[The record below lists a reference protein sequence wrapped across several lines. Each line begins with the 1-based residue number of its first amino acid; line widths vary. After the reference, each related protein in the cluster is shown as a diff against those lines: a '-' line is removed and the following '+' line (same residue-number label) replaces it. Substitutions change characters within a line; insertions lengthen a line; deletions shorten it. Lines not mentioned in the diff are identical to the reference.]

1 MSKELAEA
9 EHEAVDEREDEVYS
23 GGAEERYCCG
33 RLVENQ
39 RGRGAVIGVGGRR
52 SFWRFHDVSEDGL
65 VGEIEMWKNAWIC
78 RLWVD
83 VVVSVGW
90 LVWWG
95 AE

>member
-1 MSKELAEA
+1 
-9 EHEAVDEREDEVYS
+9 
-23 GGAEERYCCG
+23 
-33 RLVENQ
+33 
-39 RGRGAVIGVGGRR
+39 
-52 SFWRFHDVSEDGL
+52 L